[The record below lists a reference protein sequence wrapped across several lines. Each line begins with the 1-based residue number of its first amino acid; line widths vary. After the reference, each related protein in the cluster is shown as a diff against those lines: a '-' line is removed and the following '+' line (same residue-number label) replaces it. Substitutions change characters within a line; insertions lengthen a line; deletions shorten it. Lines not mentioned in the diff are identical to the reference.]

1 MALPEIPDELLVEIL
16 LRFPTAADLIRAS
29 AACVSFR
36 RLIADRSFP
45 RRFRKLHPPPL
56 LGFLDP
62 ERHRFHPAVPPH
74 PSAPAARAVASAADF
89 SFGFLPS
96 PSRRWFVR
104 EVRDGRV
111 LLDRPRRLYAGEVF
125 GPLFKEMAVCDP
137 LHRQYLLLPRIP
149 DDLAASVV
157 GAQGS
162 CYADSFLVPSGYDD
176 EEEAAATEEPSFR
189 VIWMVLLQNKPVIAV
204 FSSGTGQWRTVP
216 SPTWSEMSP
225 GFVLSTLFIFM
236 RRHYA
241 HGCFYW
247 ISGSTEKLLVLD
259 IRRMELSV
267 ADHPPCERNPA
278 DDVTILEA
286 GQGTTLLFVLK
297 RSTSPVTYTVWRN
310 NGGSSTQWQMDKT
323 FSLDSGSLLTG
334 AVGRHLLLYHGGSSV
349 KRGCSTQDVDTFQLD
364 RVCATFPKP
373 SHAYCNLPPSLLS
386 SPTVSSGTPQGAG
399 DTVPVPEAGE
409 AGPGG
414 VQRPVLSSAA
424 QALNP
429 LLDNNGAEAGRGG
442 ARRRRWGWGWGW
454 ACGVCR
460 GRVAE
465 LRGDEGPE

>member
-1 MALPEIPDELLVEIL
+1 
-16 LRFPTAADLIRAS
+16 
-29 AACVSFR
+29 
-36 RLIADRSFP
+36 
-45 RRFRKLHPPPL
+45 
-56 LGFLDP
+56 
-62 ERHRFHPAVPPH
+62 
-74 PSAPAARAVASAADF
+74 
-89 SFGFLPS
+89 
-96 PSRRWFVR
+96 
-104 EVRDGRV
+104 
-111 LLDRPRRLYAGEVF
+111 
-125 GPLFKEMAVCDP
+125 MAVCDP

-176 EEEAAATEEPSFR
+176 EEEAATTEEPSFR

-204 FSSGTGQWRTVP
+204 FSSGTRQWRTVP

-225 GFVLSTLFIFM
+225 GFVLSTLFIFL

-286 GQGTTLLFVLK
+286 GQGTTLMFVLK

-310 NGGSSTQWQMDKT
+310 NGGSSTSTRWQMEKT

-349 KRGCSTQDVDTFQLD
+349 KRGCSTQDVDTFQLQ

-373 SHAYCNLPPSLLS
+373 SHAYCNFPPSLLS
-386 SPTVSSGTPQGAG
+386 SPTMSSGTPQGAG
-399 DTVPVPEAGE
+399 DTVPVPEAGV

-414 VQRPVLSSAA
+414 VQGPVLASAA
-424 QALNP
+424 QAPNP
-429 LLDNNGAEAGRGG
+429 LLDNNGAEAGHGG
-442 ARRRRWGWGWGW
+442 ARRRRWGWVWGW
-454 ACGVCR
+454 TCGVCR
-460 GRVAE
+460 RRVAE
-465 LRGDEGPE
+465 VRGDEGLE